1 MRDAP
6 KSLPHPLEAGA
17 ESSDAAAQSIGA
29 YLSAQRRLRGI
40 SIEELAHQTR
50 IPLRS
55 LERLE
60 SGSFDADVDGF
71 VRGFVRTVAAALG
84 LDADEAL
91 NRALQEPGGGVQ
103 RQEAP
108 RLSIKRVLVT
118 LAGILLLA
126 GLGFGVQLIA
136 ISVADSGRSRP
147 GNPVVVRRDPV
158 RALAEAQGVAA
169 LAPAPVLVSQ
179 AAEPGEDE
187 ASDAGLVELSP
198 ASEASPVAA
207 PAGP

>member
-6 KSLPHPLEAGA
+6 KSLPNPLEAAA

-91 NRALQEPGGGVQ
+91 NRALQEPSGGVR

-118 LAGILLLA
+118 LAGIVLLA
-126 GLGFGVQLIA
+126 ALGFGVQLIA

-187 ASDAGLVELSP
+187 ASDAGLVDLSP